1 MIVPLAQ
8 GCSESQ
14 SPGETF
20 TMYFTGGSS
29 HGTLK
34 QSGNRWTF
42 HRNEAGEVDLNLEEE
57 ESFYPR
63 CHPTFFSYGTIT
75 FTTP

>member
-1 MIVPLAQ
+1 MYVPVDA
-8 GCSESQ
+8 GCSESS
-14 SPGETF
+14 SPGF
-20 TMYFTGGSS
+20 IYTMSFTGGGG

-34 QSGNRWTF
+34 QNANRWTF
-42 HRNEAGEVDLNLEEE
+42 HRNSAGEVDLNLEQE

-63 CHPTFFSYGTIT
+63 CHPSFSSYGTIT